1 MQQAKWLLLAVL
13 AGVSPAAPA
22 QQDDTF
28 TDIKPGI
35 DALDPDRLLGAVQ
48 KGDPR
53 AMNNVGLMWAQG
65 IGVPKVDYEE
75 AIRWWKE
82 AARRGYA
89 VSMNNLG
96 LAYANGH
103 GVKQDYRQ
111 ALKWWEMAAEQG
123 NAWAMNSIGD
133 LYENGLG
140 VEQDYKQ
147 ALDWYQRAAEAGDG
161 LAMYNL
167 GNFHEKGLAVE
178 ANPEVALNWYERG
191 ADQGVAIAMH
201 AAGKLIADGRGIPA
215 DPAEGYAWLTV
226 AGDYFG
232 IQDKDD
238 ASANA
243 RALRDLTPRL
253 DPGQLARGQE
263 IARNLRLRIE
273 ERRKSRPA
281 GVGPG
286 QSET

>member
-1 MQQAKWLLLAVL
+1 MQRAKWVLLAVL
-13 AGVSPAAPA
+13 AAISSAALA
-22 QQDDTF
+22 QQDETF
-28 TDIKPGI
+28 TEVKPGI
-35 DALDPDRLLGAVQ
+35 DALDPDRLMGAVQ

-65 IGVPKVDYEE
+65 IGVPKADYEE

-103 GVKQDYRQ
+103 GVNQDYQQ

-123 NAWAMNSIGD
+123 DAWAMNSIGD

-140 VEQDYKQ
+140 VAQDYKE
-147 ALDWYQRAAEAGDG
+147 AFDWYARAAEAGDG

-167 GNFHEKGLAVE
+167 GNFHEKGLAVGR
-178 ANPEVALNWYERG
+178 NPKAALSWYERG
-191 ADQGVAIAMH
+191 ADKGVAIAMH
-201 AAGKLIADGRGIPA
+201 AAGKLLAEGRGIPA
-215 DPAEGYAWLTV
+215 DPAEGYAWLSV

-232 IQDKDD
+232 AQDKDD

-243 RALRDLTPRL
+243 QALRDLTARL

-273 ERRKSRPA
+273 ERRKARSPGAR
-281 GVGPG
+281 PG
-286 QSET
+286 QSEI

>member
-1 MQQAKWLLLAVL
+1 MQRAKWALLAVL
-13 AGVSPAAPA
+13 AAVSWPAPA

-28 TDIKPGI
+28 TEIKPGI

-65 IGVPKVDYEE
+65 IGVPKADYQE

-103 GVKQDYRQ
+103 GVKQDYAQ

-123 NAWAMNSIGD
+123 NGWAMNSIGD

-140 VEQDYKQ
+140 VAQDYRQ
-147 ALDWYQRAAEAGDG
+147 ALDWYRRAAEAGDG

-167 GNFHEKGLAVE
+167 GNFHEKGFAVE
-178 ANPEVALNWYERG
+178 RNPKLALDWYQRG
-191 ADQGVAIAMH
+191 ADRGVAIAMY
-201 AAGKLIADGRGIPA
+201 AAGKLVAEGRGIPA
-215 DPAEGYAWLTV
+215 DPAEGYAWLSV
-226 AGDYFG
+226 AGEYFG
-232 IQDKDD
+232 AQDKED

-243 RALRDLTPRL
+243 RALRDLAARL
-253 DPGQLARGQE
+253 DTAQLARGQE

-273 ERRKSRPA
+273 ERRKARPA
-281 GVGPG
+281 EPRPG
-286 QSET
+286 RSET

>member
-1 MQQAKWLLLAVL
+1 MHRMKWILVALLTAL
-13 AGVSPAAPA
+13 SSNAPA

-28 TDIKPGI
+28 SEITPGM
-35 DALDPDRLLGAVQ
+35 DALDPDRLVGAVRN
-48 KGDPR
+48 GDPR

-65 IGVPKVDYEE
+65 VGVPRVDYAE

-111 ALKWWEMAAEQG
+111 ALRWWEMAAEQG

-133 LYENGLG
+133 SYENGLG

-147 ALDWYQRAAEAGDG
+147 ALEWYRRAAEAGDA

-178 ANPEVALNWYERG
+178 SNPKLALTWYERG
-191 ADQGVAIAMH
+191 ADKGVALAMH
-201 AAGKLIADGRGIPA
+201 AAGKLIAEGRGIPA

-226 AGDYFG
+226 AGEYFG
-232 IQDKDD
+232 ARDKED
-238 ASANA
+238 AGANA
-243 RALRDLTPRL
+243 QALRDLAARL

-273 ERRKSRPA
+273 ERRKLRPPTA
-281 GVGPG
+281 RPEE
-286 QSET
+286 SET